1 MNPHCFFFPFSHAD
15 CHGKNRQSVAM
26 CTHPITSN
34 LLFLFLFFS
43 FIFYAALSR
52 VPVKYNATVHP
63 ASLFVRI
70 KQRTHNM
77 LISEC

>member
-1 MNPHCFFFPFSHAD
+1 MNPHCFFF
-15 CHGKNRQSVAM
+15 
-26 CTHPITSN
+26 
-34 LLFLFLFFS
+34 LFLMLTVMEKIDNPLPCARILLPQICCFYFCFS
-43 FIFYAALSR
+43 LIFYAALSR

-77 LISEC
+77 LISER